1 MDASSIHESEVPGS
15 NPGADTL
22 TFGFRRNAD
31 RVNNLRVILE
41 PLRPYQ
47 VVGSTCPE

>member
-1 MDASSIHESEVPGS
+1 VDASSIHESEVPGS

-31 RVNNLRVILE
+31 RVNNRVILE
-41 PLRPYQ
+41 PLRQYQ